1 MDSSKSSV
9 KHYPKPINIFYIWY
23 SELCRRMNSTP
34 ARVVKPAKL
43 RSQTILEFV
52 GDRLKFEEWSPIV
65 NALRSDT
72 SLHVISI
79 KSRIGNCQFLHD
91 VDTEEKARHMKR
103 RFGSLW
109 TAFILR
115 QLTKS
120 ISTSLRNTEV
130 LTFLELDGLPLF
142 AQYLEPLLQALKKN
156 KTVKQLSFANSSI
169 KSAGCEMLCE
179 YLRYAPNIEVINLSG
194 CALTSDSGEYLA
206 KLIKYQQINRYCE
219 SWHNSL
225 RYENPQNSS
234 MRGIKRI
241 TLNCNFE
248 FGDTGFQYILDE
260 LEDDLWIK
268 ALDLQR
274 CGITEKIGSNIL
286 NVVQY
291 NRSLEIVDLRQN
303 DLLDIKTIEKVL
315 QLLREKQDIGFQP
328 EFQWCNTAL
337 TLTLDSLGGS
347 TSKFSMTTPIHKT
360 KSAPIKNTYQKSSMD
375 TFDAIRKTKTLQNIP
390 KHAGR
395 SIITDLNIKLQSE
408 IQKRKITE
416 KKNEELIQQLNEMKL
431 TNQFQHPPV
440 DRVKNKTKVV
450 IDDVKKSCKNL
461 KTSKF
466 STEKIIPTEQN
477 SIIPI
482 DSSVKNGAIKKN
494 GFKNDHFPNGFKNGV
509 LPHCSNGIIT
519 GHKNGVSTKV
529 ISSACKIFENL
540 LKKETCVE
548 VTNDCDD
555 LLRYATEQN
564 PASLAVDNMSAISS
578 DSLQS
583 LYQYMDE
590 LKTNENGKYLIK
602 ECE

>member
-1 MDSSKSSV
+1 MDSSKSTV
-9 KHYPKPINIFYIWY
+9 KHYPKPINIFYVWY

-65 NALRSDT
+65 HALRSDT

-91 VDTEEKARHMKR
+91 VDTEEKARQMKR

-120 ISTSLRNTEV
+120 ISTSLKHTEV

-179 YLRYAPNIEVINLSG
+179 YLRYAPNIEIINLSG
-194 CALTSDSGEYLA
+194 CDLKSESGQYLA

-248 FGDTGFQYILDE
+248 FGDDGLQYILDE

-286 NVVQY
+286 NAVQY
-291 NRSLEIVDLRQN
+291 NKSLEIVDLRQN

-315 QLLREKQDIGFQP
+315 QLLRDKQDIGFQP

-337 TLTLDSLGGS
+337 TLTLDSLTGS

-360 KSAPIKNTYQKSSMD
+360 KSAPIKNSYQKSSMD
-375 TFDAIRKTKTLQNIP
+375 TFDAVRKTKTLQNIP
-390 KHAGR
+390 KHAER

-416 KKNEELIQQLNEMKL
+416 KKNEELRQQLNEMKL
-431 TNQFQHPPV
+431 TKKIQHPPV
-440 DRVKNKTKVV
+440 DHVKIKTKVV
-450 IDDVKKSCKNL
+450 FDDVKKNGKTL
-461 KTSKF
+461 KSSKF
-466 STEKIIPTEQN
+466 STDKIIPTEQN

-482 DSSVKNGAIKKN
+482 ESSVKNGAIKKN
-494 GFKNDHFPNGFKNGV
+494 GFKKDHFSNGFKNGI
-509 LPHCSNGIIT
+509 LPHCTNGIIT
-519 GHKNGVSTKV
+519 GHKNGISTKV
-529 ISSACKIFENL
+529 LSSACKIFENL
-540 LKKETCVE
+540 LKQDTCVE

-555 LLRYATEQN
+555 LLCYPTEQN
-564 PASLAVDNMSAISS
+564 PTSQAVDNMSVMSS
-578 DSLQS
+578 ESLQS

-590 LKTNENGKYLIK
+590 LKTNETGKCLIK